1 VEAEVLRM
9 RLAAL
14 TILGFMLL
22 GAPLGAGAQSA
33 PSPAPACEFRMNV
46 FNVDENRVALRFFTS
61 GPSGP
66 ISGTAA
72 LYAGD
77 RRYDVAFHNAYAKT
91 TVGETGRVGVQPLVV
106 RFPAPTEID
115 GAVISDVVAPSR
127 PACRERGTPFIAW
140 KFRYDPKSAE
150 GQAELANVNALPA
163 LDAPPPVILPP
174 TCPVRNAHA
183 RTVAAATPRGG
194 GENNGGVAYVVVSI
208 DASDRV
214 AGVRISRSSGDPKQ
228 DAIALETARLSTYE
242 TEIFNCVK
250 HPNDYIFTV
259 SF

>member
-1 VEAEVLRM
+1 M
-9 RLAAL
+9 RFAAL
-14 TILGFMLL
+14 VILGSSLIGF
-22 GAPLGAGAQSA
+22 PLGAGAQSTPSPA
-33 PSPAPACEFRMNV
+33 PSTAPACEFSMNV
-46 FNVDENRVALRFFTS
+46 AGIDANRVALRFFTS

-77 RRYDVAFHNAYAKT
+77 RRYDVAFHNAYART
-91 TVGETGRVGVQPLVV
+91 TVGESGRVGVQPVVV
-106 RFPAPTEID
+106 RFPGPIELDGVAITSVAAP
-115 GAVISDVVAPSR
+115 PR
-127 PACRERGTPFIAW
+127 PACRENGTGFIAW
-140 KFRYDPKSAE
+140 KFRPDPNSAE
-150 GQAELANVNALPA
+150 FQAEIANANALPA
-163 LDAPPPVILPP
+163 LDAPSPVLLPH
-174 TCPVRNAHA
+174 TCPVRFAHG

-194 GENNGGVAYVVVSI
+194 GENTGGVAYVLVSI

-214 AGVRISRSSGDPKQ
+214 AGVRLSRSSGDPKQ

-250 HPNDYIFTV
+250 RPNDYIFTV

>member
-1 VEAEVLRM
+1 M

-14 TILGFMLL
+14 TILGFVLL
-22 GAPLGAGAQSA
+22 EVPLGAGAQSA
-33 PSPAPACEFRMNV
+33 PSPAPSAAPACEFRMNV

-61 GPSGP
+61 GASGP

-77 RRYDVAFHNAYAKT
+77 RRYDIAFHNAYAKT
-91 TVGETGRVGVQPLVV
+91 TVGEIGRVGVQPVVV

-115 GAVISDVVAPSR
+115 GAVITDVVAPPR
-127 PACRERGTPFIAW
+127 PACRDYSTPFIAW

-163 LDAPPPVILPP
+163 LDAPSPVMLPH
-174 TCPVRNAHA
+174 TCPVRTAHA

-194 GENNGGVAYVVVSI
+194 GENNGGAAAVLVSI

-214 AGVRISRSSGDPKQ
+214 AGVRIARSSGDPKQ

>member
-1 VEAEVLRM
+1 M
-9 RLAAL
+9 RLAVL

-22 GAPLGAGAQSA
+22 GAPLGAGAQVA

-46 FNVDENRVALRFFTS
+46 FNVDDNRVALRFFTS

-77 RRYDVAFHNAYAKT
+77 RRYDVAFRNAYAKT
-91 TVGETGRVGVQPLVV
+91 TVDETGRVGVQPVIV
-106 RFPAPTEID
+106 RFPAPTDID
-115 GAVISDVVAPSR
+115 AAVITAVDAPAR
-127 PACRERGTPFIAW
+127 PACREHGTPFIAW

-150 GQAELANVNALPA
+150 GQADLANANALPA
-163 LDAPPPVILPP
+163 LDAPPPVILPH
-174 TCPVRNAHA
+174 TCPVRFAHA

-194 GENNGGVAYVVVSI
+194 GEYNGRVAYVVVSL

-214 AGVRISRSSGDPKQ
+214 VGARIQTSSGDPKQ
-228 DAIALETARLSTYE
+228 DAIAVETARLSTYE

-250 HPNDYIFTV
+250 YPNDYIFMV